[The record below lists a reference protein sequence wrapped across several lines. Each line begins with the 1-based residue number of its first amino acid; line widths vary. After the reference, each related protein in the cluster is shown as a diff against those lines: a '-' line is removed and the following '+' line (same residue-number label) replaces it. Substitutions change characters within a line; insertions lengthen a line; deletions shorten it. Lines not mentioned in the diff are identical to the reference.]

1 MQAVIL
7 AGGFGTRLKPLT
19 YTRSKVLLPVLN
31 KPMIAYIVDSLP
43 EDVDRVI
50 IAANYKK
57 EQLEEFFEKNDFG
70 KEIII
75 NEEPKPLGTGGAVKF
90 AERYIDDRFLVMN
103 SDIISSLDVGDM
115 VRFHTEKKAF
125 VTISLWP
132 VENVSEFGV
141 VRIESD
147 GRITQFVEKP
157 KPEEAPSNLINA
169 GAYCMEKGVLDYIDD
184 PNRLISMEQ
193 EVFPRIIEDGRKFYG
208 YRIEGFWIDVG
219 RINSY
224 IEVNKILLRR
234 QGKRF
239 LTGNNCEIEGE
250 LQDSS
255 AGDNVEIGKGSKVI
269 SSVILDNVKIGRN
282 VQIENSVIGESCIIR
297 DGAKII
303 NSVIGDEEEIGEGRI
318 VEGERVWTKPIPE
331 GYPDKQI
338 GNVVRV

>member
-57 EQLEEFFEKNDFG
+57 EQLEEFFERNDFG
-70 KEIII
+70 KEIVI

-169 GAYCMEKGVLDYIDD
+169 GAYCMEREVLDYIDNPD
-184 PNRLISMEQ
+184 RLISMEQ

-239 LTGNNCEIEGE
+239 LMGNNCKIEGE

-255 AGDNVEIGKGSKVI
+255 VGNNVEIGKGSKVI

-282 VQIENSVIGESCIIR
+282 VQIENSVIGEGCIIG

-318 VEGERVWTKPIPE
+318 VDGERVWTKPIPE